1 MFGNEG
7 AGEHLDPAEHIRSIH
22 AWPLISTM
30 PMSIDIQRLGSA
42 DARLLDDLDPDVF
55 DDPLDPAAT
64 AVFLADPRHHLVV
77 ALDGGRV
84 VGFVSAVHYVHPDK
98 PGPELWI
105 NEVGVASSHHG
116 RGIGKALLGAMLD
129 VGREVGCGVAWVLTD
144 RSNVAAMRLYASAG
158 GVEASGEAVM
168 FEFGLGG
175 GGRGDALTAEADAS
189 TAEADAST
197 AEADALIAEAQGF
210 PSQASVG
217 EDQQPA
223 FMRLWDFRD
232 PAATEGR
239 FRESLARLGR
249 DGDVSLR
256 VQVLSQI
263 ARTLGLRRDF
273 AAARRVLDE
282 ADALLDGHDLPVAR
296 LRCLLE
302 RGRAF
307 DSPVHRP
314 EEKDPDAA
322 RRCFGAVFEEG
333 RRRGVHGLAMDAA
346 HMLGIVEAPDV
357 ALEWNLRAI
366 GLAEGSGDPLA
377 RGWLGALYNNTGWV
391 YHGRGEFAAALEMFE
406 KARDWRAGRGA
417 AGPLMIARWC
427 VGRCLRS
434 LGRVEEALAIQRG
447 LVEAYAAG
455 GEEDVGYVAEEMG
468 ECLLA
473 LGRVEE
479 ARPWFGRAFEGLA
492 ANEGWLLEAEPERM
506 GRLKALGGDGGNG
519 GDGGD
524 GGIGSEWG

>member
-1 MFGNEG
+1 
-7 AGEHLDPAEHIRSIH
+7 
-22 AWPLISTM
+22 
-30 PMSIDIQRLGSA
+30 MSIDIQRLGSA

-406 KARDWRAGRGA
+406 KARDWRAARGA

-468 ECLLA
+468 ECFSHFA
-473 LGRVEE
+473 ET
-479 ARPWFGRAFEGLA
+479 RAGIKGA
-492 ANEGWLLEAEPERM
+492 AG
-506 GRLKALGGDGGNG
+506 
-519 GDGGD
+519 
-524 GGIGSEWG
+524 